1 MDRQTNKWIE
11 RQVDGWILTLFKND
25 NMDEWI
31 LTLFKTY
38 NRDGWTD
45 GC

>member
-1 MDRQTNKWIE
+1 MDGQTNKWID
-11 RQVDGWILTLFKND
+11 RQVDGWILILFKND